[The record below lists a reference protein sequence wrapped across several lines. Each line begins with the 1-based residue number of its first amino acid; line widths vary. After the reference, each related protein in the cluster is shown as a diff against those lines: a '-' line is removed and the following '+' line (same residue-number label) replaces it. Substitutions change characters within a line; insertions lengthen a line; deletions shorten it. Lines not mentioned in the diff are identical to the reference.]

1 MSRPIGRKLRRNTG
15 LEFPLALGGPL
26 EGEAIMR
33 VVAFSLIAV
42 CIAALP
48 MEDAVAQAPA
58 TFPNKA
64 LRIIVP
70 YPPGGTSDILS
81 RLIGAKVTENWGQ
94 TVIVENRTGANGNI
108 GAEFVARSA
117 PDGYT
122 YLLTDIGNLS
132 IAPSVYKLS
141 FDILRDFSPVT
152 TVSYSPH
159 LLTTHPSVPAKNTRE
174 LVALAK
180 AHPGKLNFPT
190 GMGGAPHFA
199 GMLFAQR
206 TNITWLYIGT
216 RGGADSSRMVMS
228 GEGDVMF
235 LGMLQTIPHV
245 KNGRLKLIAVSS
257 EKRIAALPDTPTVAE
272 GPGLAGFV
280 TGSWQGL
287 LAPARVPPE
296 IVAKFNG
303 ELARVLN
310 LPDIVEKLRS
320 QGTEPVANKSED
332 TGKWMVNESSR
343 YAKLVKETKFKLD

>member
-1 MSRPIGRKLRRNTG
+1 MRTVASSLTLACLAVLHTG
-15 LEFPLALGGPL
+15 NAMG
-26 EGEAIMR
+26 
-33 VVAFSLIAV
+33 
-42 CIAALP
+42 
-48 MEDAVAQAPA
+48 QAPA
-58 TFPNKA
+58 AQFPSKP

-81 RLIGAKVTENWGQ
+81 RMIGAKVTENWRQ

-108 GAEFVARSA
+108 GAEFVARA
-117 PDGYT
+117 AADGYT

-141 FDILRDFSPVT
+141 FDILRDFAPVT

-159 LLTTHPSVPAKNTRE
+159 LLTTHPSVPVRTTRE

-180 AHPGKLNFPT
+180 ANPGKLNFPT
-190 GMGGAPHFA
+190 GLGGAPHFA

-206 TNITWLYIGT
+206 TGINWTYIGT
-216 RGGADSSRMVMS
+216 RGGADSPRMVMT

-257 EKRIAALPDTPTVAE
+257 EKRISALPDTPTVGE

-280 TGSWQGL
+280 TGSWQGV
-287 LAPARVPPE
+287 LAPARVAPD

-303 ELARVLN
+303 ELARVLA

-320 QGTEPVANKSED
+320 QGTVPVANTPTD
-332 TGKWMVNESSR
+332 TGKWMTTESGR
-343 YAKLVKETKFKLD
+343 YAKLVKETNFKLD

>member
-1 MSRPIGRKLRRNTG
+1 
-15 LEFPLALGGPL
+15 
-26 EGEAIMR
+26 MR
-33 VVAFSLIAV
+33 VIAIGLTAV
-42 CIAALP
+42 CFTAIFQSSSH
-48 MEDAVAQAPA
+48 AQATPA
-58 TFPNKA
+58 FPNRA

-81 RLIGAKVTENWGQ
+81 RLLGAKVTENWGQ
-94 TVIVENRTGANGNI
+94 TVVVENRTGANGNI

-159 LLTTHPSVPAKNTRE
+159 LLTTHPSVPVKNTRE
-174 LVALAK
+174 LIALAK

-199 GMLFAQR
+199 GLLFAQR
-206 TNITWLYIGT
+206 TGIDWIYIGT

-245 KNGRLKLIAVSS
+245 RNGRLKLIAVSS

-272 GPGLAGFV
+272 GPGLEGFV
-280 TGSWQGL
+280 TGSWQGV
-287 LAPARVPPE
+287 LAPARVAPD
-296 IVAKFNG
+296 IVAKMNA
-303 ELARVLN
+303 ELARVLA

-320 QGTEPVANKSED
+320 QGTEPAANKPED
-332 TGKWMVNESSR
+332 IAKWMAAESGR

>member
-1 MSRPIGRKLRRNTG
+1 MRIAATSLT
-15 LEFPLALGGPL
+15 LALC
-26 EGEAIMR
+26 A
-33 VVAFSLIAV
+33 AV
-42 CIAALP
+42 PMMNALAQSPAASY
-48 MEDAVAQAPA
+48 
-58 TFPNKA
+58 PNKP

-70 YPPGGTSDILS
+70 YPPGGTSDILA
-81 RLIGAKVTENWGQ
+81 RMIGAKVSENWGQ
-94 TVIVENRTGANGNI
+94 TVLVENRTGANGNI
-108 GAEFVARSA
+108 GAEFVARA
-117 PDGYT
+117 PADGYT

-141 FDILRDFSPVT
+141 FDVLRDFAPVT

-159 LLTTHPSVPAKNTRE
+159 LLTTHPSVPVRNTRE

-180 AHPGKLNFPT
+180 ANPGKLNFPT
-190 GMGGAPHFA
+190 GLGGAPHFA

-206 TNITWLYIGT
+206 TGINWTYIGT

-245 KNGRLKLIAVSS
+245 KNGRLRLIAVSS
-257 EKRIAALPDTPTVAE
+257 EKRVAALPDAPTVGE

-280 TGSWQGL
+280 TGSWQDM
-287 LAPARVPPE
+287 LAPARVAPE

-303 ELARVLN
+303 ELARVLG

-320 QGTEPVANKSED
+320 QGTEPVANRPDD
-332 TGKWMVNESSR
+332 TGKWMTAESGR
-343 YAKLVKETKFKLD
+343 YARLVKETNFKLD